1 MAIAPEN
8 DPRIQQLR
16 QTLVQSEAGQRQ
28 LMGFDFG
35 SRRIGVA
42 VAHERIWSAR
52 PLAPLTA
59 RDGIPDWE
67 RVTACILEWKPDMF
81 IVGLPLNEDGS
92 ESEMSQRA
100 RKFGNRLHGR
110 YGRPVEWVNEYG
122 STRQAKE
129 VARQRG
135 RRSGSYRDNG
145 VDGIAAEIILNSFM
159 QPDLGFDF

>member
-8 DPRIQQLR
+8 DPRIHALR
-16 QTLVQSEAGQRQ
+16 QTAAKSEVGQRQ

-42 VAHERIWSAR
+42 VAHERIGSAR

-67 RVTACILEWKPDMF
+67 RVTACIVEWKPDLF

-92 ESEMSQRA
+92 ESEMSRRA
-100 RKFGNRLHGR
+100 RKFGNRLHAR
-110 YGRPVEWVNEYG
+110 YGRSVEWVNEYG

-129 VARQRG
+129 IARQRG
-135 RRSGSYRDNG
+135 RRTGSYRDNG
-145 VDGIAAEIILNSFM
+145 VDGIAAEVILNSFM
-159 QPDLGFDF
+159 APDLGIDF

>member
-1 MAIAPEN
+1 MVNVPEE

-16 QTLVQSEAGQRQ
+16 QETVQHDIGSRQ

-42 VAHERIWSAR
+42 VAHERIGAAR
-52 PLAPLTA
+52 PLPPLTA
-59 RDGIPDWE
+59 RDGIPDWN
-67 RVTACILEWKPDMF
+67 RVTACIVEWKPDLF

-110 YGRPVEWVNEYG
+110 YGRPVAWINEYG

-129 VARQRG
+129 IARQRG
-135 RRSGSYRDNG
+135 RRAGSYRDNG

-159 QPDLGFDF
+159 QPDLGFGF